1 MSSIFLFENDEE
13 VSKKINIDDL
23 YEKRQKRDLR
33 QVSIFNKILNR
44 IHKRIEATSK
54 NKNCNETHIWYLV
67 PEFIVGQPI
76 YDNGECLGYIV
87 SELENNGFFVKYVHP
102 NTLFVSWHNHVP
114 SYVRHEI
121 KKKMGIVIDEH
132 GNVIKKDE
140 GKEDETMKTLP
151 QMSKDEKTY
160 NSVKD
165 YKPTGLY
172 KQDFFDKLENKL
184 GNK

>member
-23 YEKRQKRDLR
+23 YEKRQKRDLK
-33 QVSIFNKILNR
+33 QLSIFNKILNR
-44 IHKRIEATSK
+44 IHKRIEATSR
-54 NKNCNETHIWYLV
+54 NKNSNETHIWYLV

-76 YDNGECLGYIV
+76 YDKGECLGYLV
-87 SELENNGFFVKYVHP
+87 TQLEQNGFFIKYIHP
-102 NTLFVSWHNHVP
+102 NTLFVSWHNFVP

-121 KKKMGIVIDEH
+121 KKKMGIVLDER
-132 GNVIKKDE
+132 GNVINKE
-140 GKEDETMKTLP
+140 EEKEDENTKVLP
-151 QMSKDEKTY
+151 QATKDGKVY
-160 NSVKD
+160 NSIKD

-184 GNK
+184 NK

>member
-1 MSSIFLFENDEE
+1 MSSVFLFENDEE

-76 YDNGECLGYIV
+76 YDKGECLGYLV
-87 SELENNGFFVKYVHP
+87 SQLEVNGFFVKYVHP
-102 NTLFVSWHNHVP
+102 NTLFISWHNHVP

-121 KKKMGIVIDEH
+121 KKKMGITIDEK
-132 GNVIKKDE
+132 GNMVNKDNE
-140 GKEDETMKTLP
+140 QEVDNTKILP
-151 QMSKDEKTY
+151 QSTKDGKTY

-165 YKPTGLY
+165 YKPSGLY
-172 KQDFFDKLENKL
+172 KQDFFDRLENKL
-184 GNK
+184 TK

>member
-23 YEKRQKRDLR
+23 YEKRQKRDLK
-33 QVSIFNKILNR
+33 QLSIFNKILNR
-44 IHKRIEATSK
+44 IHKRIEATSR
-54 NKNCNETHIWYLV
+54 NKNSNETHIWYLV

-76 YDNGECLGYIV
+76 YDKGECLGYLV
-87 SELENNGFFVKYVHP
+87 TQLEQNGFFVKYVHP
-102 NTLFVSWHNHVP
+102 NTLFVSWHNFVP

-121 KKKMGIVIDEH
+121 KKKMGIVLDER
-132 GNVIKKDE
+132 GNVIN
-140 GKEDETMKTLP
+140 KEEEKEEENVKVLP
-151 QMSKDEKTY
+151 QATKDGKIY
-160 NSVKD
+160 NSIKD

-184 GNK
+184 NK